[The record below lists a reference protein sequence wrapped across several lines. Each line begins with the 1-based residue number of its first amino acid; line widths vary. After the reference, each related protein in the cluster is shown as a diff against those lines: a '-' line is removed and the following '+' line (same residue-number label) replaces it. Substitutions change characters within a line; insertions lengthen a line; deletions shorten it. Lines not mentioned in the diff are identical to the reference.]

1 MDKKQKILAIVGPTA
16 SGKTA
21 LSIALAKRFSGEII
35 SADSRQVYCGFDV
48 ATVKVTPEEMDGIHH
63 HLLDIS
69 DISARVSVV
78 EYKEKALAAIGEIAN
93 RGHIPIVCGGTGY
106 YIDAVLYDRTFPEV
120 PDNDVLRNEL
130 AGKSPTELFT
140 LLESLDPVRAL
151 SIEKENPRRLIRAI
165 EIATALGKVPEAD
178 VSYESAFDV
187 LTIGLKPSD
196 EVLRSRIQKRIE
208 TRLDD
213 MIDEIKTAH
222 ESGALTPERASELG
236 FDFSLTLQFL
246 DSVITKEEL
255 AKRLEYGDW
264 QLAKRQARWLK
275 RNPKITWFETA
286 DIESAN
292 LIVSEWVSKN

>member
-21 LSIALAKRFSGEII
+21 LSIALAKHFPGEVI
-35 SADSRQVYCGFDV
+35 SADSRQVYRGFDV
-48 ATVKVTPEEMDGIHH
+48 ATVKVTPEEMDSIPH
-63 HLLDIS
+63 HLLNVS
-69 DISARVSVV
+69 DISTRVSVV
-78 EYKEKALAAIGEIAN
+78 EYKEKALAAISEIAN
-93 RGHIPIVCGGTGY
+93 RGRLPILCGGTGY

-120 PDNDVLRNEL
+120 PDNDALRNEL
-130 AGKSPTELFT
+130 AVKSPSELFA

-178 VSYESAFDV
+178 ISYQSAFDV

-196 EVLRSRIQKRIE
+196 DLLRSRIQKRIE

-222 ESGALTPERASELG
+222 ESGTLTPERASELG
-236 FDFSLTLQFL
+236 FDFSLTLKYL
-246 DSVITKEEL
+246 DGVITKVEL
-255 AKRLEYGDW
+255 GKRLEYGDW
-264 QLAKRQARWLK
+264 QLAKRQVRWLK
-275 RNPKITWFETA
+275 RNPNITWYEIG
-286 DIESAN
+286 DIEVASA
-292 LIVSEWVSKN
+292 LVEEWLSKN